1 MDRLWASP
9 SSRSCNRPERFP
21 LDSSSAPHG
30 GASFG
35 YTSSSQVLEQSLP
48 LPRQSRQAPDQPQR
62 HLQPLRRRHRRSQDI
77 QSQLQLQLQTRLQH
91 RPHDQHRRRGRRVRE
106 EQGPGRGRGPRRE
119 GKAKHEVV
127 RRCCCDFQPFDLQ
140 EPRSYPL
147 FTACRQSP
155 PYCCQSPST
164 MPVVSPFD
172 LRFAPSTA
180 LAPNRSS
187 ELEDGSVHVPGL
199 CPVSAV
205 CAQMSAGCCV
215 DCVNLTS
222 QKMIPP
228 GASSSHVSSRSNVR
242 SEQPSTPLLTV
253 LSSSRMA
260 RTDKDGPR
268 LGARVAPGSH
278 SRLLLRLSSRL
289 KCLFLLALRL
299 LWVQSVTAVLIPFD
313 NCLDKSYQMDQ
324 PTRLQWKPLFI
335 DASFDDHDDRHT
347 LKLTMWGNVTGA
359 ATSGNITLP
368 PPGSPDWNDTSKHDG
383 KIVAVPEPDS
393 ANPKVTTLF
402 THIHVLT
409 YSEAT
414 ERTDFCNQS
423 LRNAHCPLGPVWEVN
438 STNRED
444 LPYVTYT
451 KDFYSSYAFSS
462 FASEFSIVY
471 GDSGNTQIG
480 CVSATVTP
488 DLGNLAWM
496 LKFLPLI
503 VLVFVGVATIFAA
516 IFSPWGTSDVFHW
529 TSNYGRD
536 PDLLRLVTPGFGD
549 CLQYIQFV
557 VLTGG
562 LTLNY
567 PGFYQPIVSQGSWS
581 ALMFNQSFV
590 SDSPGWISLRDGIY
604 FTEGKYGLQRLA
616 HLVGVGEVEDVWAG
630 MMVWLMAIIGA
641 VFILTQGAF
650 LVKWLYRSVR
660 KVPEE
665 DLRHKNLPFTLGNVV
680 RLVLNYFLL
689 PIVALSTFQLV
700 VATHSP
706 AYTVAL
712 AVVTLVLIIGFAV
725 WLLHLIAT
733 SRPRAF
739 LFDDL
744 PTVLLYGPLYN
755 TYSDEAAAFALI
767 PVFLSFL
774 RGIAIGAV
782 QPAGVAQ
789 VVLLAICEIIQILT
803 LHAFR
808 PFHSP
813 TSMNA
818 YHTLFSGLRLVS
830 ILMMVAFVPSLE
842 VEEGLKGWV
851 GYAILVVHAGVLVL
865 GFFLNAVQTIV
876 EVVARLLGAGGDDVR
891 GQSRGGL
898 SKIFGMRQL
907 SRRMPRRAGGPISHS
922 QLSSAAMLDTDE
934 TFKAGYVMNGGRIQ
948 SELAGSMR
956 LMTKHHR
963 HSSSVLEDVSL
974 NTAVRNL
981 DNGSF
986 TPTTPGEANSFSF
999 AASAQPQGRSPSAFG
1014 MPTVDPYFRP
1024 PRRRTTT
1031 ESAYSPGAKPG
1042 GSWTSADWSQKRLS
1056 QSGVPLNDTAEF
1068 DPQTSRSAT
1077 PGPYMIAYPPRTDY
1091 TTREVDYYYGLRG
1104 ERLNSDAPSRKLG
1117 TGPADPTGPMAS
1129 AAGWLRNILGRNSKE
1144 KGKGF
1149 EVVRSARMPPAM
1161 RTGAVDYEDES
1172 PPEGIPVAMGVIRNG
1187 PIESDEE
1194 DNVRQANADRDTTAR
1209 TAAEA
1214 VPLRAA
1220 EGTNDDMR
1228 DDTETY
1234 HDSEGLPAEPDLATV
1249 SQSSRTQ
1256 TVTRRGNRTSNEN
1269 NGPSPLLSP
1278 PRRSSKRNSYHHTRN
1293 GSVSNTP
1300 PAQPVLEP
1308 GPQNARPASS
1318 LAVSARLP
1326 FERTNSQ
1333 KRLSSSS
1340 IGVSEDLSS
1349 GDAYAGSRTGSGLNE
1364 SYGFVNQGNVN
1375 RVEQGH
1381 EPDLLGSV
1389 AEVGIIGRDN
1399 SRGSSQTGNTS
1410 RYSVP

>member
-9 SSRSCNRPERFP
+9 SSCTRPERFP
-21 LDSSSAPHG
+21 LDPSSAPHG

-35 YTSSSQVLEQSLP
+35 RASSTQVLELEQSLP
-48 LPRQSRQAPDQPQR
+48 LQRQSRQTPDQLQR
-62 HLQPLRRRHRRSQDI
+62 QLQPLRQHQRKSQDI
-77 QSQLQLQLQTRLQH
+77 RSQLQGQLQPRQQH
-91 RPHDQHRRRGRRVRE
+91 QPHNDQHRRRGRRGRE

-119 GKAKHEVV
+119 RKANHEAA
-127 RRCCCDFQPFDLQ
+127 RRSCCRDSQGRQYSSIC
-140 EPRSYPL
+140 
-147 FTACRQSP
+147 TACRQLP
-155 PYCCQSPST
+155 PHCCLSSST

-172 LRFAPSTA
+172 LRFAP
-180 LAPNRSS
+180 NRKLD
-187 ELEDGSVHVPGL
+187 LEDGGVL
-199 CPVSAV
+199 CPGSVV
-205 CAQMSAGCCV
+205 CGAHMPAGCCV
-215 DCVNLTS
+215 DCADMTS
-222 QKMIPP
+222 QKMIYS
-228 GASSSHVSSRSNVR
+228 GASSNPASSRSDVR
-242 SEQPSTPLLTV
+242 CERPSGPLLTV
-253 LSSSRMA
+253 PNSSRTG
-260 RTDKDGPR
+260 RTDEDGPR
-268 LGARVAPGSH
+268 SSARITPGSH
-278 SRLLLRLSSRL
+278 TSSRLMLRFPGRL
-289 KCLFLLALRL
+289 KCLFLLALQL
-299 LWVQSVTAVLIPFD
+299 LWVQSATAVLIPFN
-313 NCLDKSYQMDQ
+313 NCLDKSYQMDK
-324 PTRLQWKPLFI
+324 PTRLQWVPLFV
-335 DASFDDHDDRHT
+335 DASFDDQDDRHT
-347 LKLTMWGNVTGA
+347 LKLTMWGNVTGV
-359 ATSGNITLP
+359 ATSENITLP
-368 PPGSPDWNDTSKHDG
+368 APGSPDWNDTSKHDG
-383 KIVAVPEPDS
+383 KIVGVPEPDS

-402 THIHVLT
+402 TNINVLT
-409 YSEAT
+409 YNEAT

-423 LRNAHCPLGPVWEVN
+423 LKHGACPLGPVWDFN
-438 STNRED
+438 STNGTNRDD

-590 SDSPGWISLRDGIY
+590 SGSPGWTSLRDGIY

-616 HLVGVGEVEDVWAG
+616 HLVGVGEVEDIWAG

-641 VFILTQGAF
+641 VFVLTQGAF
-650 LVKWLYRSVR
+650 LIKWLYRSVR
-660 KVPEE
+660 NVPEE

-712 AVVTLVLIIGFAV
+712 AVVTLVLIIGFAA

-842 VEEGLKGWV
+842 VQEGPKGWV
-851 GYAILVVHAGVLVL
+851 GYAILVIHAGVLVL

-907 SRRMPRRAGGPISHS
+907 SRRMARPAGGPIRHS
-922 QLSSAAMLDTDE
+922 QLSSSAMLDTDE
-934 TFKAGYVMNGGRIQ
+934 TFKTGYVLNRGHIR
-948 SELAGSMR
+948 SDSAGSMG

-963 HSSSVLEDVSL
+963 HSSSGLEDVSL

-986 TPTTPGEANSFSF
+986 TPTTPGEASTFSF
-999 AASAQPQGRSPSAFG
+999 AASAQAQGRSPSAFG

-1024 PRRRTTT
+1024 PRRRTTI

-1042 GSWTSADWSQKRLS
+1042 GSWTSVDWSQKRLS
-1056 QSGVPLNDTAEF
+1056 QSGAPLNDAAEF
-1068 DPQTSRSAT
+1068 DPQMSRSAT

-1129 AAGWLRNILGRNSKE
+1129 AAGWLRNILGRSSKE

-1194 DNVRQANADRDTTAR
+1194 DNVRQANADRDTAAP

-1214 VPLRAA
+1214 VPLRTADD
-1220 EGTNDDMR
+1220 TNDDVR
-1228 DDTETY
+1228 DDTEPY

-1249 SQSSRTQ
+1249 SQSSRAQ
-1256 TVTRRGNRTSNEN
+1256 TVTRRGNRTSNEDN
-1269 NGPSPLLSP
+1269 DPSPLLSP
-1278 PRRSSKRNSYHHTRN
+1278 PRRSSKRNSYHHTRTGS

-1300 PAQPVLEP
+1300 LPAQPVLES
-1308 GPQNARPASS
+1308 GPQQQQTRPASS

-1349 GDAYAGSRTGSGLNE
+1349 GDAYTGSRTGSGLNE

-1389 AEVGIIGRDN
+1389 AEVGIIGRDS

-1410 RYSVP
+1410 RYSGM

>member
-1 MDRLWASP
+1 MP
-9 SSRSCNRPERFP
+9 SRP
-21 LDSSSAPHG
+21 
-30 GASFG
+30 
-35 YTSSSQVLEQSLP
+35 
-48 LPRQSRQAPDQPQR
+48 
-62 HLQPLRRRHRRSQDI
+62 
-77 QSQLQLQLQTRLQH
+77 
-91 RPHDQHRRRGRRVRE
+91 
-106 EQGPGRGRGPRRE
+106 
-119 GKAKHEVV
+119 
-127 RRCCCDFQPFDLQ
+127 
-140 EPRSYPL
+140 
-147 FTACRQSP
+147 
-155 PYCCQSPST
+155 
-164 MPVVSPFD
+164 
-172 LRFAPSTA
+172 
-180 LAPNRSS
+180 
-187 ELEDGSVHVPGL
+187 
-199 CPVSAV
+199 
-205 CAQMSAGCCV
+205 
-215 DCVNLTS
+215 
-222 QKMIPP
+222 
-228 GASSSHVSSRSNVR
+228 
-242 SEQPSTPLLTV
+242 
-253 LSSSRMA
+253 
-260 RTDKDGPR
+260 
-268 LGARVAPGSH
+268 
-278 SRLLLRLSSRL
+278 LLRLSTRL
-289 KCLFLLALRL
+289 KCLFLLALQL
-299 LWVQSVTAVLIPFD
+299 LWVQSVTAVLVPFD
-313 NCLDKSYQMDQ
+313 NCLDKSYQMDK
-324 PTRLQWKPLFI
+324 PTRLQWVPLFV
-335 DASFDDHDDRHT
+335 DASFDDQDDRHT
-347 LKLTMWGNVTGA
+347 LKLTMWGNVTGVA
-359 ATSGNITLP
+359 SSGNITLP
-368 PPGSPDWNDTSKHDG
+368 APGSPEWNDTSKHDG
-383 KIVAVPEPDS
+383 KIVGVPEPDS
-393 ANPKVTTLF
+393 SNPKVTTLF
-402 THIHVLT
+402 TNINVLT
-409 YSEAT
+409 YNEAT

-423 LRNAHCPLGPVWEVN
+423 LRHGACPLGPIWDFD
-438 STNRED
+438 STNGTNRGH

-462 FASEFSIVY
+462 FASKFSIIY

-503 VLVFVGVATIFAA
+503 VLVFVGAATIFAA
-516 IFSPWGTSDVFHW
+516 VFSPWGTSDVFHW

-562 LTLNY
+562 LTLSY

-581 ALMFNQSFV
+581 SLIFNQSFV
-590 SDSPGWISLRDGIY
+590 SDSPGWISLRDGVY

-616 HLVGVGEVEDVWAG
+616 HLVGVGEVEDIWAG
-630 MMVWLMAIIGA
+630 MMVWLMVIIGA
-641 VFILTQGAF
+641 VFVLTQGAF
-650 LVKWLYRSVR
+650 LVKWLYRAVR
-660 KVPEE
+660 RVPEE
-665 DLRHKNLPFTLGNVV
+665 DLRHKNLPFTLGNIV

-700 VATHSP
+700 VATRSP

-712 AVVTLVLIIGFAV
+712 AVVTLVLIIGFAA

-818 YHTLFSGLRLVS
+818 YHTLFAGLRLVT

-842 VEEGLKGWV
+842 VEEGPKGWV

-907 SRRMPRRAGGPISHS
+907 SRRMPRRAGGPIRHS

-934 TFKAGYVMNGGRIQ
+934 TFKTGYVMNDGRIRSQ
-948 SELAGSMR
+948 SAGSMGI
-956 LMTKHHR
+956 MAKHHR
-963 HSSSVLEDVSL
+963 HSSSGLEDISL

-981 DNGSF
+981 DSGSF
-986 TPTTPGEANSFSF
+986 TPTTPGDASTFSF
-999 AASAQPQGRSPSAFG
+999 APSAQAQGRSPTAFG

-1031 ESAYSPGAKPG
+1031 ETAYSPGAKPG

-1068 DPQTSRSAT
+1068 DPQMSRSAT

-1129 AAGWLRNILGRNSKE
+1129 AAGWLRNILGRSSKE

-1161 RTGAVDYEDES
+1161 RTGAVDYEDDS

-1194 DNVRQANADRDTTAR
+1194 DNVRQANADREAAAL
-1209 TAAEA
+1209 TAAET
-1214 VPLRAA
+1214 VPLRTA
-1220 EGTNDDMR
+1220 EDANDDIR
-1228 DDTETY
+1228 DDTERY
-1234 HDSEGLPAEPDLATV
+1234 HDSEGLPTEPDLATV
-1249 SQSSRTQ
+1249 SQSSRAQ
-1256 TVTRRGNRTSNEN
+1256 TVTRRGNRTSNEDN
-1269 NGPSPLLSP
+1269 DPSPLLSP
-1278 PRRSSKRNSYHHTRN
+1278 PRRSSKRNSYHHTRH
-1293 GSVSNTP
+1293 GSVSSTSP
-1300 PAQPVLEP
+1300 LAQPGLESVSQQ
-1308 GPQNARPASS
+1308 QNTRPASS

-1349 GDAYAGSRTGSGLNE
+1349 GDAYTGSRTGSGLNE

-1399 SRGSSQTGNTS
+1399 SRGSSQTGTTS
-1410 RYSVP
+1410 QYSRA

>member
-1 MDRLWASP
+1 MA
-9 SSRSCNRPERFP
+9 
-21 LDSSSAPHG
+21 
-30 GASFG
+30 
-35 YTSSSQVLEQSLP
+35 
-48 LPRQSRQAPDQPQR
+48 
-62 HLQPLRRRHRRSQDI
+62 
-77 QSQLQLQLQTRLQH
+77 
-91 RPHDQHRRRGRRVRE
+91 
-106 EQGPGRGRGPRRE
+106 
-119 GKAKHEVV
+119 
-127 RRCCCDFQPFDLQ
+127 FQ
-140 EPRSYPL
+140 E
-147 FTACRQSP
+147 
-155 PYCCQSPST
+155 
-164 MPVVSPFD
+164 
-172 LRFAPSTA
+172 
-180 LAPNRSS
+180 
-187 ELEDGSVHVPGL
+187 
-199 CPVSAV
+199 
-205 CAQMSAGCCV
+205 
-215 DCVNLTS
+215 
-222 QKMIPP
+222 
-228 GASSSHVSSRSNVR
+228 
-242 SEQPSTPLLTV
+242 
-253 LSSSRMA
+253 
-260 RTDKDGPR
+260 
-268 LGARVAPGSH
+268 
-278 SRLLLRLSSRL
+278 
-289 KCLFLLALRL
+289 LLADYDL
-299 LWVQSVTAVLIPFD
+299 
-313 NCLDKSYQMDQ
+313 
-324 PTRLQWKPLFI
+324 
-335 DASFDDHDDRHT
+335 
-347 LKLTMWGNVTGA
+347 
-359 ATSGNITLP
+359 
-368 PPGSPDWNDTSKHDG
+368 
-383 KIVAVPEPDS
+383 
-393 ANPKVTTLF
+393 
-402 THIHVLT
+402 
-409 YSEAT
+409 
-414 ERTDFCNQS
+414 
-423 LRNAHCPLGPVWEVN
+423 
-438 STNRED
+438 STNREH

-462 FASEFSIVY
+462 FASKFSIVY

-480 CVSATVTP
+480 CLTATVTP
-488 DLGNLAWM
+488 DLGNLGWM

-604 FTEGKYGLQRLA
+604 FTEGKYGLERLA
-616 HLVGVGEVEDVWAG
+616 HLVGVGEVEDIWAG
-630 MMVWLMAIIGA
+630 MMVWLMVIIGA
-641 VFILTQGAF
+641 VFVLTQGAF

-660 KVPEE
+660 QVPEE

-712 AVVTLVLIIGFAV
+712 AVVTLVLIIGFAA

-789 VVLLAICEIIQILT
+789 VVLLAICEVIQILT

-842 VEEGLKGWV
+842 VEEGPKGWV

-907 SRRMPRRAGGPISHS
+907 SRRMPRRAGGPIRHS

-934 TFKAGYVMNGGRIQ
+934 TFKTGYVMNGGHIR
-948 SELAGSMR
+948 SESAGSMG
-956 LMTKHHR
+956 LMTKHRR
-963 HSSSVLEDVSL
+963 HSSSGLEDVSL

-981 DNGSF
+981 DHGSF
-986 TPTTPGEANSFSF
+986 TPTTPGEASTFSF

-1024 PRRRTTT
+1024 PRRRTTN
-1031 ESAYSPGAKPG
+1031 ESAYSPDAKPG

-1068 DPQTSRSAT
+1068 DPQMSRSAN

-1129 AAGWLRNILGRNSKE
+1129 AAGWLRNILGRSSKE

-1194 DNVRQANADRDTTAR
+1194 DNVRQANADRDTAAR

-1220 EGTNDDMR
+1220 EGTNDDVR

-1234 HDSEGLPAEPDLATV
+1234 HDSEGLPTEPDLATV
-1249 SQSSRTQ
+1249 SQSSRAQ
-1256 TVTRRGNRTSNEN
+1256 TVTRRGNRTSNED

-1300 PAQPVLEP
+1300 PAQPVLES
-1308 GPQNARPASS
+1308 GPQQQNRPASS

-1349 GDAYAGSRTGSGLNE
+1349 ADAYGGSRTGSGLNE

-1410 RYSVP
+1410 RYSGL